1 MRLSVIKR
9 DLVSGAP
16 TPPHHVL
23 TTGEFL
29 FARAISASQSDASC
43 SQSVPGGPGTG
54 VAATHT
60 QAGQI
65 EAGADLQL
73 GSTSTFFSKRF
84 IYFAGLKMKESN
96 LPKLGVG
103 GWGPLSAAGKTV
115 H

>member
-16 TPPHHVL
+16 PHREL

-29 FARAISASQSDASC
+29 FARAISAWQSDAC
-43 SQSVPGGPGTG
+43 GSQSVPGGPGTG

-60 QAGQI
+60 QTGQI

-73 GSTSTFFSKRF
+73 GSTSTFFFPEGSF
-84 IYFAGLKMKESN
+84 ILQG
-96 LPKLGVG
+96 
-103 GWGPLSAAGKTV
+103 
-115 H
+115 